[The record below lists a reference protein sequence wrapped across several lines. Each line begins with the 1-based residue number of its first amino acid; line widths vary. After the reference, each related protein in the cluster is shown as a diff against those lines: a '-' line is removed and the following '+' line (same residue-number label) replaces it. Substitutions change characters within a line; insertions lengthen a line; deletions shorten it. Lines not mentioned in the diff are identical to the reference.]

1 LTVVKP
7 ADVRRLFP
15 GPVRSALSARTQ
27 VRILGRLLHGLSPLI
42 KQGGAVAR
50 DVMTVEYGIWGGLKS
65 QRDIART
72 RAALARLYD
81 SAQLLPRAEAEFVQ
95 RALIEKYWRVTLA
108 DRNVAATFADG
119 LDEFRKASRRTVFRG
134 LDFAAARAER
144 KVLGEAHKVMLIAQ
158 KILKAQGTDPELVKL
173 LAHVFSVVPPDSPFF
188 LNAAKVA
195 LDNGQ
200 AIWTVM
206 KRKSMP
212 VAARRQAII
221 GHFVNIR
228 GPIGEGYAILD
239 DAVSAG
245 RAATFEEMQREALQL
260 GKGHVPLDLNQVQ
273 HGLSFADGQPG
284 PDAMQIIHD
293 VRGNR
298 GITKELFQVKIA
310 RPGESEGAKQTVG
323 DAFRK
328 VGLFKTGAMETPVL
342 IFKLPGQVDEV
353 RLPLTTDPRVR
364 PRPVI
369 VNALDSTM
377 PLRDRL
383 ELDLLGLPV
392 DEWRLNLTVAQF
404 NHATVPVLEAA
415 LVYLQKAGK
424 LK

>member
-1 LTVVKP
+1 
-7 ADVRRLFP
+7 
-15 GPVRSALSARTQ
+15 VRSALPSAKTQ
-27 VRILGRLLHGLSPLI
+27 VRILGRVLHGLSPLI
-42 KQGGAVAR
+42 KQGGTVAR
-50 DVMTVEYGIWGGLKS
+50 DVMTVEFGLLGGLKS

-72 RAALARLYD
+72 TAALERLYD
-81 SAQLLPRAEAEFVQ
+81 AAQLLPGAEAEFVQ
-95 RALIEKYWRVTLA
+95 RALIEKHWRVKLA
-108 DRNVAATFADG
+108 DRNVAATFSDG
-119 LDEFRKASRRTVFRG
+119 LDEFRKASKGTVFRG
-134 LDFAAARAER
+134 LDLAAARAER
-144 KVLGEAHKVMLIAQ
+144 KVLRDAHDVMLITQ
-158 KILKAQGTDPELVKL
+158 KILKMPGTDPELVKL

-188 LNAAKVA
+188 LRAAKGA
-195 LDNGQ
+195 LDSSQ

-206 KRKSMP
+206 KRKSVP
-212 VAARRQAII
+212 AAARRQAIM

-228 GPIGEGYAILD
+228 GQIGEGYAILD
-239 DAVSAG
+239 DAVSARRG
-245 RAATFEEMQREALQL
+245 ATFEEMQQEALRL
-260 GKGHVPLDLNQVQ
+260 GQGHVPLDLNQTQ

-298 GITKELFQVKIA
+298 GITKELFQVKVA

-353 RLPLTTDPRVR
+353 RLPLTTDPRVSTR
-364 PRPVI
+364 AVI

-383 ELDLLGLPV
+383 ELDLLGIPV
-392 DEWRLNLTVAQF
+392 DEWRLKLTVAQF
-404 NHATVPVLEAA
+404 NQATVPVLEAA